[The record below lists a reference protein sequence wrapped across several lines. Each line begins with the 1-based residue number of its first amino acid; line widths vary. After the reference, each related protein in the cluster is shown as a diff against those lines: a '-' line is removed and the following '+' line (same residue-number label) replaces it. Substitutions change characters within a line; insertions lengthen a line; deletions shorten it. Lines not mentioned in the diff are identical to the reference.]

1 MKTDICLSCPTGKEI
16 HPISELCKDRS
27 LKRGYKKLCKACNTK
42 KCKAYWRRTV
52 RENTDNIYAT
62 GVDPEVREAI
72 MDLEM
77 PVWKERFEVIKRY
90 KLNIEDDSDS
100 DNIERVLALHG
111 LS

>member
-1 MKTDICLSCPTGKEI
+1 METDICLTCNTIK
-16 HPISELCKDRS
+16 PISELCKDRS
-27 LKRGYKKLCKACNTK
+27 LKTGYKKLCKPCLSK
-42 KCKAYWRRTV
+42 KCKKYWAKKIRN
-52 RENTDNIYAT
+52 NTDNMYAT

-90 KLNIEDDSDS
+90 KLDIEDDSDS